1 MPSSESQ
8 DQIIVP
14 VRSLKLNCSW
24 MLAGNLIYSAS
35 QWGILTV
42 LAKLG
47 SPEMVG
53 KFAMGIA
60 VSAPIIMFSNL
71 QLRQVQATDA
81 RGKYLFTD
89 YLGLRLFATT
99 IAWLVIIGVACIGR
113 YGVELGLVII
123 AVGLAKALESLSDV
137 YFGLFQQHERMDLVA
152 RSIIMK
158 GIVSVICVGVV
169 IYVTRSVL
177 WGVLAMAGAYA
188 LRLFLFDMGN
198 ARQVLA
204 SINPALGKSRFQKP
218 STNVPILLE
227 IAKLAVPL
235 GVCTLL
241 LSLNVNI
248 PRYFIEHF
256 GGVRQLG
263 YFAATSY
270 IMVVGS
276 TIASALGQSVC
287 PRLAKYY
294 AARRLDD
301 FRSLT
306 LKLLGLGIVMGIVEV
321 GVVALAG
328 KKILTI
334 LYKPDYAS
342 TYKVFILVAI
352 ASAIADIGSFLSYG
366 MTAARQFKVQ
376 VPIAAISLALTI
388 PACAVFIPRYGLY
401 GAGLSL
407 IVCSTVQ
414 AAGGAWVNKRAMDEL
429 RGDPS

>member
-1 MPSSESQ
+1 VPSDLQCEIEMPSSESQ

-276 TIASALGQSVC
+276 TIASALGQS
-287 PRLAKYY
+287 
-294 AARRLDD
+294 
-301 FRSLT
+301 
-306 LKLLGLGIVMGIVEV
+306 I
-321 GVVALAG
+321 
-328 KKILTI
+328 
-334 LYKPDYAS
+334 
-342 TYKVFILVAI
+342 
-352 ASAIADIGSFLSYG
+352 SA
-366 MTAARQFKVQ
+366 V
-376 VPIAAISLALTI
+376 
-388 PACAVFIPRYGLY
+388 
-401 GAGLSL
+401 
-407 IVCSTVQ
+407 
-414 AAGGAWVNKRAMDEL
+414 
-429 RGDPS
+429 